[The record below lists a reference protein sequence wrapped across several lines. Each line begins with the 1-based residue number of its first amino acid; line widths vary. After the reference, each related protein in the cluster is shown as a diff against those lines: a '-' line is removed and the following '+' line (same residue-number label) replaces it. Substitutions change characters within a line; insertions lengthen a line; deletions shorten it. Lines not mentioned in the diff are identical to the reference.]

1 MNKIVIYD
9 FTIKAVSPLHLG
21 AGQEGQENK
30 LVKNAQEKPVL
41 PGNSLGGALREYL
54 KQTEAPEETVRKY
67 MGGAKLDE
75 DRQEIFVTSGVYISD
90 GKIAGDIISR
100 KEGTAVNP
108 AYGVAERHSKYSLEY
123 LPEGTEI
130 SFRIEG
136 DVRDGREQC
145 GAQGEERLCAAEL
158 EKIIGTWA
166 RGFATLTLV
175 LGGQKSNGF
184 GRCELK
190 KLEKTVFPLDNSRS
204 MDEYIFQRKGLRER
218 RREELAWQDLAYY
231 FLTKRSTLL
240 FSMRGEFPYGVYQAF
255 PIKEAGN
262 TNTDP
267 TGESPG
273 RQQLTGL
280 LQKGND
286 YFIPSTSLKGVLKN
300 EIRLLLKKM
309 TGEKLVDAKLVDL
322 FCGKKNQGRL
332 VFSDLRIADGKP
344 VEVERYLK
352 NKQGVWET
360 EKGQPVY
367 IKIDRLTG
375 GAFASALKHQQE
387 IQGSAE
393 IRFEL
398 MTEPSSWENNP
409 YVFPLV
415 YALRRIGAGT
425 VPLGGRTVIGLGQ
438 FSAPKVNVVL
448 DNKTCAIE
456 TESDLSSENR
466 KLLEHWFESFK
477 RWCNDENTSA
487 L

>member
-21 AGQEGQENK
+21 TGQEGQESK
-30 LVKNAQEKPVL
+30 LVKNSQGKPVL

-54 KQTEAPEETVRKY
+54 KETEALEEIVRKY
-67 MGGAKLDE
+67 MGGVKPGE
-75 DRQEIFVTSGVYISD
+75 DRQEIFITSGVYISD
-90 GKIAGDIISR
+90 GKIEGDVVSRR

-108 AYGVAERHSKYSLEY
+108 AYGAAERHSKYTLEY

-136 DVRDGREQC
+136 DVCDGKEQED
-145 GAQGEERLCAAEL
+145 AQGEEKLSAAEL

-166 RGFATLTLV
+166 QGFATQALV

-204 MDEYIFQRKGLRER
+204 LDEYIFQRKDLRESR
-218 RREELAWQDLAYY
+218 KKTLVWKDLAYY
-231 FLTKRSTLL
+231 SLTKRSTVV
-240 FSMRGEFPYGVYQAF
+240 FSMRGVFPYGVYQSF
-255 PIKEAGN
+255 PIEESGN
-262 TNTDP
+262 TNADP
-267 TGESPG
+267 TGEPPG
-273 RQQLTGL
+273 KQLTGL

-286 YFIPSTSLKGVLKN
+286 YFIPSTSLKGIIKN
-300 EIRLLLKKM
+300 EIRLLLRRM
-309 TGEKLVDAKLVDL
+309 TGQKLVAAKLEDL
-322 FCGKKNQGRL
+322 FGGEKNRGRL

-352 NKQGVWET
+352 NNQERWEAR
-360 EKGQPVY
+360 KGQPVY

-375 GAFASALKHQQE
+375 GAFDSALKHQQE

-398 MTEPSSWENNP
+398 TEQSGWDHNP
-409 YVFPLV
+409 HIFPLV

-425 VPLGGRTVIGLGQ
+425 VPLGGRTVIDLGQ
-438 FSAPKVNVVL
+438 FTASKVNIAAGNT
-448 DNKTCAIE
+448 DYAIE
-456 TESDLSSENR
+456 TGRVLSQENR
-466 KLLEHWFESFK
+466 RLLEYWFESFK
-477 RWCNDENTSA
+477 RWCNDENASA